1 MCQLLAELNKLKT
14 QKEKNIEEFKD
25 KIFALFKGVSI
36 KTDSGDQQLEI
47 ADTSDIKNKKL
58 KPKSEESIAIR
69 TKMTR
74 QTETDDKQLNT
85 YEQTKRFNDFLNQTN
100 EDEKDIDMSLSKKYF
115 F

>member
-1 MCQLLAELNKLKT
+1 MLRGLK
-14 QKEKNIEEFKD
+14 KF
-25 KIFALFKGVSI
+25 FSPLFKGASI

-58 KPKSEESIAIR
+58 KPKSEESIAKR

>member
-1 MCQLLAELNKLKT
+1 
-14 QKEKNIEEFKD
+14 
-25 KIFALFKGVSI
+25 
-36 KTDSGDQQLEI
+36 
-47 ADTSDIKNKKL
+47 
-58 KPKSEESIAIR
+58 
-69 TKMTR
+69 MTR